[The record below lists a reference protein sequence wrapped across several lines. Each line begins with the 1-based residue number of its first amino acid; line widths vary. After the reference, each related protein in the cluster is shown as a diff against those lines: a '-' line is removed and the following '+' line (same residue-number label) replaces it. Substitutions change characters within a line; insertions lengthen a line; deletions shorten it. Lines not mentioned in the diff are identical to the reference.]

1 MSYQHEL
8 NILSN
13 KTTANDETNKLI
25 KTALGDDHSLVPEF
39 TDNDAIT
46 IKRPNNEYILAVRGT
61 RPTNISDLIS
71 DNFLNE
77 ARFAESFA
85 GGHFRIKSWGK
96 QKIKYALQ
104 QKRVSPVN
112 IKKALLTID
121 EDAYEKALLNLATK
135 KWNSLKG
142 ERGMSRMAK
151 TQSFLNQRGFE
162 SNLISPIL
170 QALNKK

>member
-1 MSYQHEL
+1 MQKIRVGKEQAIQRIRHFCAYQER
-8 NILSN
+8 
-13 KTTANDETNKLI
+13 AQQEVRDKLY
-25 KTALGDDHSLVPEF
+25 ALGMTKDEVEEIISNL
-39 TDNDAIT
+39 IT
-46 IKRPNNEYILAVRGT
+46 
-61 RPTNISDLIS
+61 

-85 GGHFRIKSWGK
+85 GGHFRIKAWGK
-96 QKIKYALQ
+96 QKIKFALQ

-112 IKKALLTID
+112 IKKALQSID
-121 EDAYEKALLNLATK
+121 ELDYKKTLLTLATK

-151 TQSFLNQRGFE
+151 TNSFLNQRGFE
-162 SNLISPIL
+162 STLILPIL